1 MVVMIYTSKGL
12 IMKTRNAF
20 TMVELVFVIVIIGI
34 LSAVAVPKLAPIM
47 NNAKTAKARDTLSA
61 VRGSLATERQKRIL
75 RGTFTHIYD
84 LGEGTN
90 AFSYFDSNTSGTRVL
105 EYDVPACVG
114 SARSCWER
122 TAGTAASPAKFVY
135 RFPGNVDA
143 KYKLDKSRLVCDD
156 NTSDCAKL
164 LK

>member
-1 MVVMIYTSKGL
+1 MIYTSKGL

-105 EYDVPACVG
+105 EYDVPAC
-114 SARSCWER
+114 STASSKSCWAR
-122 TAGTAASPAKFVY
+122 TAGSTTTPAKFVY
-135 RFPGNVDA
+135 RFSDGTDA